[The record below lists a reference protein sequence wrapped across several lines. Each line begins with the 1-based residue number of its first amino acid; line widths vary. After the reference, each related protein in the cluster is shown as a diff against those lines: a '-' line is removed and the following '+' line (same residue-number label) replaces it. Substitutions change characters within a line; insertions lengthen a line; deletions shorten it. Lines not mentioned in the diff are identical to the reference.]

1 MNVYNCQY
9 LSMKSFKATF
19 LRCFLNK
26 SRHSVKKFK
35 NEKKKKRSR
44 TLKRKPIFSDTRKI
58 LHVKKRSPM
67 VHELFYTICWLT
79 ITLLPLYA
87 IHSTTES

>member
-1 MNVYNCQY
+1 MNVYSCQY

-35 NEKKKKRSR
+35 NEKKKKKITDVKNANLFFLIHERSC
-44 TLKRKPIFSDTRKI
+44 TLKNDHPWYTNYFTR
-58 LHVKKRSPM
+58 
-67 VHELFYTICWLT
+67 F
-79 ITLLPLYA
+79 A
-87 IHSTTES
+87 G

>member
-35 NEKKKKRSR
+35 NEKKKKITHVKNANLFFQIHEISC
-44 TLKRKPIFSDTRKI
+44 TLKNDHPWNMNYFTR
-58 LHVKKRSPM
+58 
-67 VHELFYTICWLT
+67 F
-79 ITLLPLYA
+79 A
-87 IHSTTES
+87 G